1 MVFEDSTAKRCPMT
15 MSEFGELGK
24 EAQLDLLYD
33 EGAFIGKLHAGD
45 RIRLLY
51 QLGAFYVELLY
62 SHHRREIDSIRF
74 SEETG
79 ILQPYLSQI
88 RY

>member
-1 MVFEDSTAKRCPMT
+1 MT
-15 MSEFGELGK
+15 MREFGELEREK
-24 EAQLDLLYD
+24 QLDLLYE

-51 QLGAFYVELLY
+51 QLGAFYVELMY
-62 SHHRREIDSIRF
+62 SHHRREVDTIRF